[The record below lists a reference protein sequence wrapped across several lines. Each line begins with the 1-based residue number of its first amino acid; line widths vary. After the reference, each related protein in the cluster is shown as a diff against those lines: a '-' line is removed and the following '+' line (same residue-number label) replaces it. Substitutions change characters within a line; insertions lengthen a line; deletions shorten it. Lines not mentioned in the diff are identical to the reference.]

1 MIIFKRKKLTEYFST
16 LGKMFATDL
25 KVEYTLN
32 KIKLNWS
39 DKSYDLGSMKLCWA
53 LVTNLN
59 DFSEIHENKVL
70 EHRNIEQDLLDKYI
84 EKNKTEKGIL
94 LKRRL
99 YGIVAQK

>member
-53 LVTNLN
+53 LITNLN
-59 DFSEIHENKVL
+59 DFSEIIYQPYSLIFSNIKNDSKFLKIL
-70 EHRNIEQDLLDKYI
+70 EKISKSEIKSY
-84 EKNKTEKGIL
+84 
-94 LKRRL
+94 
-99 YGIVAQK
+99 